1 MSAQGHH
8 EAKAPIRSLKFSVS
22 NEGYRWKDYSEKNVE
37 VKQRKPKFRSRL
49 KKVAIFTWWTKIS
62 VMFLS
67 NSRWARITRNA
78 RNQKISFL
86 SVCLFLHS
94 SSLSSH
100 FGVPLACS
108 VGFLT
113 LRSSRSFIQPAIFTF
128 DLEVKV
134 VAGRGGGEVHS
145 PTSAPLP
152 LPPPLSIFLTVAYPL
167 VQISFSPQPSAA
179 IKKKMAAIIFDKK
192 ILSLLCRLV
201 FHLTSYWISNVKGVV
216 WVNRTREKVNF
227 ELGDDMKKADF
238 SVLSRA
244 WSKDKTSFF
253 SSLLCSKFTI
263 FIDPSAFFIFLNY
276 SLHTC
281 SPVLLHVWCF
291 GKPGKYVNYS
301 PFEDAT
307 GSTLV

>member
-37 VKQRKPKFRSRL
+37 VKQRWPKFRSRL

-67 NSRWARITRNA
+67 HSRWARITRNA
-78 RNQKISFL
+78 RNRKISFL

-100 FGVPLACS
+100 FGVSLACS

-134 VAGRGGGEVHS
+134 VAGRAGGEVHS
-145 PTSAPLP
+145 PTSAPLR
-152 LPPPLSIFLTVAYPL
+152 LPPPLSIFLTVAYPFGTNFFL
-167 VQISFSPQPSAA
+167 SPA
-179 IKKKMAAIIFDKK
+179 
-192 ILSLLCRLV
+192 LRC
-201 FHLTSYWISNVKGVV
+201 H
-216 WVNRTREKVNF
+216 
-227 ELGDDMKKADF
+227 
-238 SVLSRA
+238 
-244 WSKDKTSFF
+244 
-253 SSLLCSKFTI
+253 
-263 FIDPSAFFIFLNY
+263 
-276 SLHTC
+276 
-281 SPVLLHVWCF
+281 
-291 GKPGKYVNYS
+291 
-301 PFEDAT
+301 
-307 GSTLV
+307 

>member
-67 NSRWARITRNA
+67 NSRWARIIRNA

-134 VAGRGGGEVHS
+134 VAGGGAGKFT
-145 PTSAPLP
+145 PP
-152 LPPPLSIFLTVAYPL
+152 PPPLSPYLHLSPYSWPSPTPL
-167 VQISFSPQPSAA
+167 AQISFSSQPSAA
-179 IKKKMAAIIFDKK
+179 IKKKDGG
-192 ILSLLCRLV
+192 
-201 FHLTSYWISNVKGVV
+201 Y
-216 WVNRTREKVNF
+216 NF
-227 ELGDDMKKADF
+227 
-238 SVLSRA
+238 R
-244 WSKDKTSFF
+244 
-253 SSLLCSKFTI
+253 
-263 FIDPSAFFIFLNY
+263 
-276 SLHTC
+276 
-281 SPVLLHVWCF
+281 
-291 GKPGKYVNYS
+291 
-301 PFEDAT
+301 
-307 GSTLV
+307 